1 MRTLIR
7 TLAVLVI
14 ALPAWAG
21 GLDGLTNS
29 QATSGLREALDQ
41 GARAAV
47 SQLGQSGG
55 FLNNPKVRIPLPG
68 VLEKA
73 KPILSM
79 LGRGKDMDKLETAM
93 NQAAEAAVPEAKTL
107 LIDAVKQMSVDD
119 AKNILTGGED
129 SVTRYFESKTRE
141 ALTGRF
147 MPVVTEQTNRLSLA
161 KQYNKLADKAS
172 ATGLL
177 EGDEASVEQYVTA
190 KALDGLYLTIAEQER
205 AIRQNPLQAAGSL
218 AKQVFGALGR

>member
-1 MRTLIR
+1 MQTLMRCM
-7 TLAVLVI
+7 AVLAI

-21 GLDGLTNS
+21 GLDSLTGS
-29 QATSGLREALDQ
+29 QATTGLRQALDQ

-47 SQLGQSGG
+47 TQLGQSGG

-73 KPILSM
+73 KPVLAM
-79 LGRGKDMDKLETAM
+79 LGRGKDMEQLETAM
-93 NQAAEAAVPEAKTL
+93 NRAAEAAVPEARAL
-107 LIDAVKQMSVDD
+107 LVDAVKQMSVDD
-119 AKNILTGGED
+119 AKTILTGGDD

-147 MPVVTEQTNRLSLA
+147 LPVVTAQTNRLSLA

-172 ATGLL
+172 ASGLL
-177 EGDEASVEQYVTA
+177 EGDEASVERYVTA
-190 KALDGLYLTIAEQER
+190 RALDGLYLTIAEQER

-218 AKQVFGALGR
+218 AKQVFGALK

>member
-7 TLAVLVI
+7 TLAALAI

-21 GLDGLTNS
+21 GLDSLTSS
-29 QATSGLREALDQ
+29 QTTAGLREALDQ

-107 LIDAVKQMSVDD
+107 LVDAVKQMSVDD
-119 AKNILTGGED
+119 AKNILTGGDD
-129 SVTRYFESKTRE
+129 SVTRYFEAKTRE

-147 MPVVTEQTNRLSLA
+147 LPVVTAQTNRLSLA

-218 AKQVFGALGR
+218 AKQVFGALK

>member
-55 FLNNPKVRIPLPG
+55 FLNNPKV
-68 VLEKA
+68 LEKA

-107 LIDAVKQMSVDD
+107 LVDAVKQMSVDD

>member
-7 TLAVLVI
+7 TLAALAI

-21 GLDGLTNS
+21 GLDSLTSS
-29 QATSGLREALDQ
+29 QTTAGLREALDQ

-68 VLEKA
+68 GLEKA

-107 LIDAVKQMSVDD
+107 LVDAVKQMSVDD
-119 AKNILTGGED
+119 AKNILTGGDD
-129 SVTRYFESKTRE
+129 SVTRYFEAKTRE

-147 MPVVTEQTNRLSLA
+147 LPVVTAQTNRLSLA

-218 AKQVFGALGR
+218 AKQVFGALK

>member
-7 TLAVLVI
+7 TLAVLAI

-21 GLDGLTNS
+21 GLDSLTSS
-29 QATSGLREALDQ
+29 QTTAGLREALDQ

-107 LIDAVKQMSVDD
+107 LVDAVKQMSVDD
-119 AKNILTGGED
+119 AKNILTGGDD
-129 SVTRYFESKTRE
+129 SVTRYFEAKTRE

-147 MPVVTEQTNRLSLA
+147 LPVVTAQTNRLSLA

-218 AKQVFGALGR
+218 AKQVFGALK

>member
-1 MRTLIR
+1 MQTLMRCM
-7 TLAVLVI
+7 AVLAI

-21 GLDGLTNS
+21 GLDSLTGS
-29 QATSGLREALDQ
+29 QATTGLRQALDQ

-47 SQLGQSGG
+47 TQLGQSGG

-73 KPILSM
+73 KPVLAM
-79 LGRGKDMDKLETAM
+79 LGRGKDMEQLETAM
-93 NQAAEAAVPEAKTL
+93 NRAAEAAVPEARTL
-107 LIDAVKQMSVDD
+107 LVDAVKQMSVDD
-119 AKNILTGGED
+119 AKTILTGGDD

-147 MPVVTEQTNRLSLA
+147 LPVVTAQTNRLSLA

-172 ATGLL
+172 ASGLL
-177 EGDEASVEQYVTA
+177 EGDEASVERYVTA
-190 KALDGLYLTIAEQER
+190 RALDGLYLTIAEQER

-218 AKQVFGALGR
+218 AKQVFGALK